1 MMRHDVNQHA
11 TEATRRAGAY
21 AAAEA
26 KRQRRAQ
33 AKDIAT
39 EQLAEMTAPAL
50 ARLEELLGSEDRVAI
65 RAALSVLDR
74 VLGRP
79 GQAIESSGPAGAAIQ
94 IEPRHVTT
102 LADVN
107 ELARE
112 LGMATELE
120 EPE

>member
-39 EQLAEMTAPAL
+39 ERLAEMTAPAL
-50 ARLEELLGSEDRVAI
+50 TRLEELLGSEQGRDPSSAVRTRPRARQAWPGDRVERPGRRRDPD
-65 RAALSVLDR
+65 RAAARHDAR
-74 VLGRP
+74 RRERARP
-79 GQAIESSGPAGAAIQ
+79 RAG
-94 IEPRHVTT
+94 
-102 LADVN
+102 
-107 ELARE
+107 
-112 LGMATELE
+112 
-120 EPE
+120 